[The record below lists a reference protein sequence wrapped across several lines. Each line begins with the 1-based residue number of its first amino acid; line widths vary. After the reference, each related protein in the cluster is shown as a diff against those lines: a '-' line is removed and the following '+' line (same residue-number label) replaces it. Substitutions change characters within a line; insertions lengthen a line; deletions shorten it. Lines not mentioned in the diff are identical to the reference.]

1 MGESSIDVGFKEAM
15 AQWIELKKQLALA
28 KSDLKVLTTQEK
40 NLARFLKE
48 YMLDKQIDACNTK
61 DSTGS
66 AAKVLVKTR
75 QTKSGFSK
83 ALVRLG
89 LMRFFKDDEDRV
101 NHVMDIIAECAEVSE
116 KSSISLKT

>member
-1 MGESSIDVGFKEAM
+1 MESSVDAGFKEAM
-15 AQWIELKKQLALA
+15 AQWIELKKQLAAA

-40 NLARFLKE
+40 NLAKFIKE

-66 AAKVLVKTR
+66 AAKVLCKTR
-75 QTKSGFSK
+75 QTKTGFSK

-89 LMRFFKDDEDRV
+89 LMRYFKDDVDRV
-101 NHVMDIIAECAEVSE
+101 NHVMDVIAECVEFSE

>member
-1 MGESSIDVGFKEAM
+1 MESSVDAGFKEAM
-15 AQWIELKKQLALA
+15 AQWIELKKQLAAA
-28 KSDLKVLTTQEK
+28 KNDLKVLTTQEK
-40 NLARFLKE
+40 NLAKFIKE

-75 QTKSGFSK
+75 QTKTGFSK

-89 LMRFFKDDEDRV
+89 LMRYFKDDVDRV
-101 NHVMDIIAECAEVSE
+101 NHVMEVIAECVEVSE